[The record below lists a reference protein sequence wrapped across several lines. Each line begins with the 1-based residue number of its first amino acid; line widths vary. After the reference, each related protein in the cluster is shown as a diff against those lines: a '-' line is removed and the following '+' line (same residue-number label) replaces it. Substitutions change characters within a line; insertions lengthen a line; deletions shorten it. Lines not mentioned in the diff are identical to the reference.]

1 MSVTESKAKT
11 APKTSK
17 KTLKSAEAEAL
28 KVALDAAQVE
38 YGAAVGAGEIPLNVR
53 TIPYP
58 AESVREWLIPLMIG
72 LIQNLVVHNLPDGR
86 CGVAAGGRRLKA
98 LQLLQSE
105 NRIDAGYQVMVK
117 KVPDELAVAASM
129 AENEQQMAMHPSE
142 QIAGF
147 RTGRAGENPAQI
159 GDLLGFGT
167 RHVQRMLKL
176 TELAPEILAALA
188 KDEITTEHCQA
199 LALESDQKR
208 QVEVLESARKRS
220 WNNEVSVSSIRNLI
234 TSEEVST
241 NGDKFR
247 FVGEAAFSPDEIR
260 VDLSSENGGYVK
272 SASLDTALLEKLQNI
287 AEHLAKR
294 KAGHGVMVVLTRFLT
309 TGRTL
314 KSGVCMLSRR
324 GIYRSESERLAELE
338 ALEAKY
344 EDENP
349 GVNDDVLAGALEAVW
364 EEQQTIAH
372 RAKHRAWTDE
382 MKQSAGVV
390 VSWTGQGESTAR
402 CGAGADEK
410 WRRRMH
416 PPIRPR
422 KSRSAGRRQCPV
434 AEKNFF

>member
-1 MSVTESKAKT
+1 MSATESKVKT

-38 YGAAVGAGEIPLNVR
+38 YVPVTALVKSPLNVR

-58 AESVREWLIPLMIG
+58 AEKVCSMADSIEAIG
-72 LIQNLVVHNLPDGR
+72 LLQNLVVHNLPDGR

-147 RTGRAGENPAQI
+147 RTLAEQGKTAAQI

-220 WNNEVSVSSIRNLI
+220 WNNEASVSSIRNLI
-234 TSEEVST
+234 ISEEVST

-260 VDLSSENGGYVK
+260 VDLFSSENGGYVK

-287 AEHLAKR
+287 AEHLREAE
-294 KAGHGVMVVLTRFLT
+294 GWSWCD
-309 TGRTL
+309 GRLDPISHYGKDTKIWRL
-314 KSGVCMLSRR
+314 HAVPPVE
-324 GIYRSESERLAELE
+324 YTEAESERLA
-338 ALEAKY
+338 
-344 EDENP
+344 
-349 GVNDDVLAGALEAVW
+349 
-364 EEQQTIAH
+364 
-372 RAKHRAWTDE
+372 
-382 MKQSAGVV
+382 
-390 VSWTGQGESTAR
+390 
-402 CGAGADEK
+402 
-410 WRRRMH
+410 
-416 PPIRPR
+416 
-422 KSRSAGRRQCPV
+422 
-434 AEKNFF
+434 